1 VVYGGGICSIPRY
14 MRRNTAE
21 YERGIRDIPRYM
33 AGYRFGNTNIPQI
46 YRKYTAVYQIYRA
59 IRRPV
64 KRDTRYTAVYQYTAL
79 IYRGISAVYLKTRLI
94 YRGFLAVYR
103 GILAVY
109 RGILAVYL
117 ISRRYPVSPS
127 VHIPSIYRHIPSY
140 TVHIPSIYRRYTE
153 PFRHRVQLDSLMR
166 VDCVILL

>member
-1 VVYGGGICSIPRY
+1 
-14 MRRNTAE
+14 M
-21 YERGIRDIPRYM
+21 
-33 AGYRFGNTNIPQI
+33 
-46 YRKYTAVYQIYRA
+46 K
-59 IRRPV
+59 
-64 KRDTRYTAVYQYTAL
+64 YTAVYQYTAL

-153 PFRHRVQLDSLMR
+153 PFRHRGLRQERITTAAQQLDLNNKQKSFVVDVKAMLLSSVAKSLTPFTTRSKLICVRLVMFVSDMR
-166 VDCVILL
+166 SDLYEH